1 MKERIQFLFIYFGFW
16 VAFFL
21 TARLI
26 FLGYHINETKLL
38 TLETL
43 FGIFWNGIRMD
54 MSMAGYFSI
63 FPFFWVAFSNWI
75 KKSIFERGLYGY
87 TLILVFIV
95 TLIIVVDLEVYNVWD
110 YRLDATPLQYLNTPK
125 EAFASVKSSPV
136 FRLFLSYILLIIVAS
151 FFVYRIIGKKI
162 NTWKSIKKWPFMPI
176 AIFMAFA
183 LIIPIRGGFGIAP
196 MNQSTVYFSD
206 NNFANISAVNASWNF
221 LSSLVNKRNLKVN
234 PYTYLPK
241 EEISQAMEQLFPE
254 DGPTLQLTKPNLK
267 KPNVLLII
275 WESFTEKVVDESKN
289 GQEITPNFNRLK
301 KEGVYFSNVYASG
314 DRTDKGIVAV
324 LSGYPA
330 QPTQSIIKEPKKT
343 ARLPIL
349 TKDFQK
355 DGYRT
360 AFYYGGETEFA
371 NMKSYL
377 YAGDFEKIVDLND
390 FPEDEYITK
399 WGVHDNVI
407 FDKFLEDHSYPK
419 KDPFFETLLTL
430 SSHEP
435 FDVPL
440 DSTVIAGSDE
450 ESMYLNSLYYTDQ
463 EFGRFIDS
471 AKTQSWWNETL
482 VIVIGDHGHRLPD
495 TGKKSDNFRTP
506 MLWTGGAVSKP
517 RMISEITSQI
527 DLPKLL
533 LQNLKLPSDSYVWS
547 KNVLLKQN
555 KPEWAYF
562 SFSDGF
568 GFIQKEK
575 EIIFDNIG
583 RKIISKEGDINEN
596 DKRNAKAMQ
605 QKTFQDY
612 IDK

>member
-21 TARLI
+21 AARFI
-26 FLGYHINETKLL
+26 FLGYHIDETKLI

-43 FGIFWNGIRMD
+43 SGIFWHGIRMD
-54 MSMAGYFSI
+54 MSIAGYFSI
-63 FPFFWVAFSNWI
+63 FPFLWVAFSNFI
-75 KKSIFERGLYGY
+75 KKSIFERVLYGY
-87 TLILVFIV
+87 TLILVFLV
-95 TLIIVVDLEVYNVWD
+95 TLIIVIDLEVYNVWD
-110 YRLDATPLQYLNTPK
+110 YRLDATPLQYLSTPK
-125 EAFASVKSSPV
+125 EAWASVKSSPIV
-136 FRLFLSYILLIIVAS
+136 RLFLSYVLLIIIAS

-176 AIFMAFA
+176 AIVMAFA
-183 LIIPIRGGFGIAP
+183 LIVPIRGGFGIAP

-241 EEISQAMEQLFPE
+241 EEISQAIEQLYPGS
-254 DGPTLQLTKPNLK
+254 GPLEQVIKPK
-267 KPNVLLII
+267 IKQPNVLLIV
-275 WESFTEKVVDESKN
+275 WESFTQKVVDVTRN
-289 GQEITPNFNRLK
+289 GHQITPNFNRLK
-301 KEGVYFSNVYASG
+301 KEGVYFPNVYASG
-314 DRTDKGIVAV
+314 DRTDKGLVAI

-349 TKDFQK
+349 TKDFQRT
-355 DGYRT
+355 GYRT
-360 AFYYGGETEFA
+360 AFYYGGETDFA

-390 FPEDEYITK
+390 FPEDLHVTK
-399 WGVHDNVI
+399 WGVHDKFI
-407 FDKFLEDHSYPK
+407 FDKFLEEHSYPK

-440 DSTVIAGSDE
+440 DSALINGDNE
-450 ESMYLNSLYYTDQ
+450 ESKYLNALYYTDQ

-471 AKTQSWWNETL
+471 AKTQAWWNETL
-482 VIVIGDHGHRLPD
+482 VIVVGDHGHRFPE
-495 TGKKSDNFRTP
+495 TGKKSDNFRIP

-517 RMISEITSQI
+517 KIVNEINSQI
-527 DLPKLL
+527 DLPKMLL
-533 LQNLKLPSDSYVWS
+533 ESLNLPSANYVWS

-555 KPEWAYF
+555 KPQWAYF
-562 SFSDGF
+562 SFLDGF
-568 GFIQKEK
+568 GFVQKDK
-575 EIIFDNIG
+575 ELLFDNVG

-596 DKRNAKAMQ
+596 DMRNAKALQ